1 MKKIVL
7 LVLGLVALL
16 TIGLPTTEVKAER
29 FSGVANQFNMFPYYG
44 MQYPRW
50 RRNYPWKYRYHY
62 WPYFPYAPKS
72 LARRKAASRY

>member
-1 MKKIVL
+1 MKKIVV

-16 TIGLPTTEVKAER
+16 DIGIQTTQIKAGR
-29 FSGVANQFNMFPYYG
+29 FSGVANPFNMYPYYG
-44 MQYPRW
+44 VRYATW

-72 LARRKAASRY
+72 LARRKAASH